1 MIAYNMRKNILSA
14 EAVALPDLNPTTLER
29 PAYLLNVPFSLQTET
44 PNNVWMEELESNER
58 HVDIK
63 KAVNQFLQLY
73 NFLAAESV
81 VYLLPTPRLQGLQD
95 LVYTANLGIVLDHL
109 PDHNTVI
116 LSNYS
121 SQVRV
126 PETKVGE
133 SFFKEMGYDT
143 VVPPYH
149 FEGEAELKHLY
160 GNVYVGGYGIRS
172 DKRAYE
178 WMEEQFDMKII
189 KVKETDPYLYHLDC
203 TVFPLTRE
211 DVMVC
216 TKMYTKEEIK
226 RIEEQSNIIDI
237 SEDDAF
243 FGICNSTRMGNII
256 LNASN
261 IHEMKRSDKYY
272 EGERQKNRIL
282 EDIAVQQGMEVAFF
296 NLSEFMKSGAL
307 LSCMVMHLNR
317 RSYDLALT

>member
-1 MIAYNMRKNILSA
+1 MLAYDMRKNILST

-29 PAYLLNVPFSLQTET
+29 PAYLLNVPFSLKAET
-44 PNNVWMEELESNER
+44 PNNVWMEELKLNER
-58 HVDIK
+58 HIDIK
-63 KAVNQFLQLY
+63 KAMNQFLKLY

-121 SQVRV
+121 SQVRI
-126 PETKVGE
+126 PETKIGE
-133 SFFKEMGYDT
+133 CFFTEMGYDI

-172 DKRAYE
+172 DKRVYT
-178 WMEEQFDMKII
+178 WMEEQFDMHII
-189 KVKETDPYLYHLDC
+189 TLKETDPYLYHLDC

-211 DVMVC
+211 DIMVC

-226 RIEEQSNIIDI
+226 KIEAQSNIIDI
-237 SEDDAF
+237 KEDDAF
-243 FGICNSTRMGNII
+243 FGACNSVRMGNII

-272 EGERQKNRIL
+272 EGERQKNRML
-282 EDIAVQQGMEVAFF
+282 EDIAVKNGFEVAFF
-296 NLSEFMKSGAL
+296 NLSEYMKSGAL

-317 RSYDLALT
+317 RSYDLVLT

>member
-1 MIAYNMRKNILSA
+1 MLAYDMRKNILST

-29 PAYLLNVPFSLQTET
+29 PAYLLNVPFSLQAET
-44 PNNVWMEELESNER
+44 PNNVWMEELELNER
-58 HVDIK
+58 HIDIK
-63 KAVNQFLQLY
+63 KAMNQFLQFY

-121 SQVRV
+121 SQVRI

-133 SFFKEMGYDT
+133 CFFTEMGYDI

-160 GNVYVGGYGIRS
+160 GNVYIGGYGIRS

-178 WMEEQFDMKII
+178 WMEEQFDMHII
-189 KVKETDPYLYHLDC
+189 TVKETDPYLYHLDC

-211 DVMVC
+211 NVMVC

-226 RIEEQSNIIDI
+226 KIEAESNIIDI

-243 FGICNSTRMGNII
+243 FGICNSVRMGNII

-272 EGERQKNRIL
+272 EGERQKNRVL
-282 EDIAVQQGMEVAFF
+282 EDIAVLNGFEVAFF

-317 RSYDLALT
+317 RSYDLILT

>member
-1 MIAYNMRKNILSA
+1 MLAYDMRKRMLST
-14 EAVALPDLNPTTLER
+14 ESVALPDLNPTSLER
-29 PAYLLNVPFSLQTET
+29 PAYLLNVPFSLQVDT
-44 PNNVWMEELESNER
+44 PNNVWMEELRSDER

-63 KAVNQFLQLY
+63 KAVNQFMQLY

-121 SQVRV
+121 SEIRI
-126 PETKVGE
+126 PETEVGE
-133 SFFKEMGYDT
+133 FFFKEMGYKT
-143 VVPPYH
+143 VIPPYH

-160 GNVYVGGYGIRS
+160 GNVYIGGYGIRS

-178 WMEEQFDMKII
+178 WMEEQFDMRVI
-189 KVKETDPYLYHLDC
+189 KLKETDPYLYHLDC
-203 TVFPLTRE
+203 TIFPVTHE
-211 DVMVC
+211 EVMVC
-216 TKMYTKEEIK
+216 TKMYTPEEIK
-226 RIEEQSNIIDI
+226 AIEAVSNIIDVG
-237 SEDDAF
+237 EDEAF
-243 FGICNSTRMGNII
+243 FGICNSVRMGNIL

-261 IHEMKRSDKYY
+261 IHEMKRSDEYY
-272 EGERQKNRIL
+272 AGERQKNRML
-282 EDIAVQQGMEVAFF
+282 EDISVRYGFETAFF

-317 RSYDLALT
+317 HSYDMVLT

>member
-1 MIAYNMRKNILSA
+1 MLAYNTRKNILSA

-29 PAYLLNVPFSLQTET
+29 PAYLLNVPFSLQAET
-44 PNNVWMEELESNER
+44 PNNIWMEELASDER
-58 HVDIK
+58 HIDIK

-81 VYLLPTPRLQGLQD
+81 VYLLPTPQLQGLQD

-116 LSNYS
+116 LSNYA

-126 PETKVGE
+126 PETKIGE
-133 SFFKEMGYDT
+133 SFFKDMGYDT
-143 VVPPYH
+143 VIPPYH

-160 GNVYVGGYGIRS
+160 GNVYVGGYGVRS

-178 WMEEQFDMKII
+178 WMQEQFDMKII
-189 KVKETDPYLYHLDC
+189 TLKETDPYLYHLDC
-203 TVFPLTRE
+203 TVFPVTRE

-226 RIEEQSNIIDI
+226 KIEAQSNIIDI
-237 SEDDAF
+237 GEDEAF
-243 FGICNSTRMGNII
+243 YGICNSVRMGNIF

-272 EGERQKNRIL
+272 EGERKKNRLL
-282 EDIAVQQGMEVAFF
+282 EDIAVRNGFEVAFF

-317 RSYDLALT
+317 RSYDLVLT

>member
-1 MIAYNMRKNILSA
+1 MRKSILSA

-29 PAYLLNVPFSLQTET
+29 PAYLLNVPFSLQAET
-44 PNNVWMEELESNER
+44 PNNVWMEELQSNER

-63 KAVNQFLQLY
+63 KAVNQFLQFY

-121 SQVRV
+121 TQVRV

-133 SFFKEMGYDT
+133 SFFKQMGYDT

-149 FEGEAELKHLY
+149 FEGEAELKHLH
-160 GNVYVGGYGIRS
+160 GNVYIGGYGIRS

-216 TKMYTKEEIK
+216 TQMYSKEEIK
-226 RIEEQSNIIDI
+226 KIEEQSNIIDI

-243 FGICNSTRMGNII
+243 FGICNSVRMGNIL

-272 EGERQKNRIL
+272 EGERQKNRLL
-282 EDIAVQQGMEVAFF
+282 EDIAVQNGFEAAFF

-307 LSCMVMHLNR
+307 LSCMAMHLNR
-317 RSYDLALT
+317 RSYDLVLI